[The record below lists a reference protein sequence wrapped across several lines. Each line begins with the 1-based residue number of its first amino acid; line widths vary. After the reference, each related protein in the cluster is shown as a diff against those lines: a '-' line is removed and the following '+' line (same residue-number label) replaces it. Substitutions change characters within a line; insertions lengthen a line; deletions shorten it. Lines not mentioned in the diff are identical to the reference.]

1 MAITLVIVLLVIGS
15 LLLHYFSVWWF
26 TPLASNWASI
36 DFTVD
41 ITVWITGVVFV
52 LVNLFLAY
60 AVFRFRSRP
69 DHKVHYEPENKKLEG
84 WLVALTSVGIAAM
97 LAPGLYVW
105 AQFVQPPENATEV
118 EAFGQ
123 QWHWRFRLP
132 GADGQL
138 GKVDTAL
145 ISEQNPLGI
154 VESDPAGAD
163 DIVILSNE
171 LVLPLDQPVKMLLRS
186 ADVLHNFT
194 VPQFRV
200 KMDLVPGMV
209 STLWFTPTQAGQFDV
224 LCEELCGTGHFA
236 MRGKVSVKPAEQY
249 QQWLAQQQTFAQS
262 QSVPQADITQGQA
275 HYQLCAACHGASA
288 EGNKQL
294 NAPALAGQSGWYLR
308 RQLHHYQQGIRGTAE
323 GDLYG
328 AQMAA
333 MANTVADPAT
343 LEHLLAYIASLPPA
357 QASVAQ
363 GNAER
368 GQRLY
373 RSCAA
378 CHGAEAKGNY
388 ALNAPRLAG
397 LDGWYLERQL
407 NYFKQQIR
415 GSHPQDFY
423 GAQMSLVAQSLQ
435 TERDVADVVAYIN
448 SLQP

>member
-1 MAITLVIVLLVIGS
+1 MAIAFVIVVLVIGS
-15 LLLHYFSVWWF
+15 LLLHYYSVWWF

-52 LVNLFLAY
+52 IVNLFLAY
-60 AVFRFRSRP
+60 VVFRFRSQP
-69 DHKVHYEPENKKLEG
+69 GHKAHYEPENKKLEG
-84 WLVALTSVGIAAM
+84 WLVALTSIGIAAM

-105 AQFVQPPENATEV
+105 AQFVQPPVNAKEV

-138 GKVDTAL
+138 GKVDTSL

-154 VESDPAGAD
+154 VPSDPAAAD
-163 DIVILSNE
+163 DILILSNE
-171 LVLPLDQPVKMLLRS
+171 LVLELDQPVKMLLRS

-200 KMDLVPGMV
+200 KMDLVPGSV
-209 STLWFTPTQAGQFDV
+209 SSLWFIPTQAGEFDV

-236 MRGKVSVKPAEQY
+236 MRGRVSVRSTDEY
-249 QQWLAQQQTFAQS
+249 QHWLAQQQTFAQS
-262 QSVPQADITQGQA
+262 QVVSEADIALGQA
-275 HYQLCAACHGASA
+275 HYQLCAACHGAEG

-308 RQLHHYQQGIRGTAE
+308 RQLQHYQQGIRGRAE

-333 MANTVADPAT
+333 MANTLADTAT
-343 LEHLLAYIASLPPA
+343 MDHLLAFINSLPPVVA
-357 QASVAQ
+357 VHTDGDVKRGQHLYRNCASCH
-363 GNAER
+363 GNA
-368 GQRLY
+368 
-373 RSCAA
+373 
-378 CHGAEAKGNY
+378 AEGNY
-388 ALNAPRLAG
+388 AMNAPRLAG
-397 LDGWYLERQL
+397 IDSWYLARQL
-407 NYFKQQIR
+407 SYFKQRVR
-415 GSHPQDFY
+415 GNHPDDFY
-423 GAQMSLVAQSLQ
+423 GAQMSLIAQSLQ
-435 TERDVADVVAYIN
+435 SEQDITDVVAYIN

>member
-26 TPLASNWASI
+26 TPLASNWHSI

-52 LVNLFLAY
+52 IVNLFLAY
-60 AVFRFRSRP
+60 AIFRFRSRP
-69 DHKVHYEPENKKLEG
+69 GQKAHYEPENKKLEG
-84 WLVALTSVGIAAM
+84 WLVALTSIGIAAM

-105 AQFVQPPENATEV
+105 AQFVQPPDNAVEV

-154 VESDPAGAD
+154 VPSDPAAAD
-163 DIVILSNE
+163 DIIILSNE
-171 LVLPLDQPVKMLLRS
+171 LVLELDQPVKMLLRS

-200 KMDLVPGMV
+200 KMDLVPGTV
-209 STLWFTPTQAGQFDV
+209 SSLWFTPTLPGQFDV

-236 MRGKVSVKPAEQY
+236 MRGRVVVQSRADY
-249 QQWLAQQQTFAQS
+249 QQWLSQQQTFAQS
-262 QSVPQADITQGQA
+262 QTASPADISLGQA
-275 HYQLCAACHGASA
+275 HYQLCAACHGAA
-288 EGNKQL
+288 GEGNKQL
-294 NAPALAGQSGWYLR
+294 NAPALAGQSSWYLR
-308 RQLHHYQQGIRGTAE
+308 RQLQHYQQGRRGNAE
-323 GDLYG
+323 GDLFG
-328 AQMAA
+328 AQMIA

-343 LEHLLAYIASLPPA
+343 MDHLLAYIATLPTA
-357 QASVAQ
+357 QAGTTDGDVL
-363 GNAER
+363 R
-368 GQRLY
+368 GQKIY
-373 RSCAA
+373 RSCAS
-378 CHGAEAKGNY
+378 CHGNAAEGNY
-388 ALNAPRLAG
+388 AMNAPRLAG
-397 LDGWYLERQL
+397 VDSWYLARQL
-407 NYFKQQIR
+407 SYFKQRVR
-415 GSHPQDFY
+415 GNHPDDFY
-423 GAQMSLVAQSLQ
+423 GAQMSLIAQSLQ
-435 TERDVADVVAYIN
+435 SERDIADVVAYIN